1 MWLDSCESSI
11 SQMSFSL
18 FQGNILPT
26 RAASHFLQIWWRCVI
41 FSNRDTF
48 QVSGNDLWLK
58 QQDCRAHFYISR
70 CRFFKKEN
78 MTAKNNNKN
87 PPKLRNMQT
96 SVCILRWE
104 DRDEVKLAH
113 WSSVGRMPH
122 TWSAEAVIQAPCRW
136 TQHFL
141 CFVPVQV
148 CQIGAFIWIWRSVVF
163 FSPVKFCKL

>member
-1 MWLDSCESSI
+1 MSHQSLKCPSLSSRET
-11 SQMSFSL
+11 SYRPELQATSSKYDEDVWFSATGTL
-18 FQGNILPT
+18 S
-26 RAASHFLQIWWRCVI
+26 R
-41 FSNRDTF
+41 
-48 QVSGNDLWLK
+48 VSGNDLWLK

-163 FSPVKFCKL
+163 FPL